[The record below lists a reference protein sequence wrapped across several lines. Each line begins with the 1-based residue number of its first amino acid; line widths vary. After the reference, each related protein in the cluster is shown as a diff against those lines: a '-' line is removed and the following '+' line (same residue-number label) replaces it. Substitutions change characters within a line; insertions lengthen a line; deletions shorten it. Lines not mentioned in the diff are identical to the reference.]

1 LEVTAADPVIGKG
14 AVMVTGKAVIEQLL
28 VSLTVKV

>member
-28 VSLTVKV
+28 VSFTVNV